1 MTRHF
6 SRRELFRL
14 GSWVTTSA
22 AALAPRAVTAAEL
35 PIGSPLIGHDAVVDG
50 EVIEDRVFEGVAVG
64 VRVWANH
71 VTIRRCTMRR
81 LVSDGENGTGVIV
94 RHDTVGTRIVEIEV
108 DGRDSISDGAG
119 IALWNGSHGVHIVDS
134 YIHHMQRVG
143 ISIGSTTYVDFPV
156 ALPEQ
161 SEHYIARNVIEYC
174 GTFGRS
180 GDAGSGIAMVGQSH
194 RNTIRDNRVR
204 RNRGHGI
211 VLSGSVRGNG
221 APGTPAFDES
231 PTWNVLADN
240 IVEYNGE
247 EGIRNAGANY
257 TWIRDNF
264 CYANGGLPIHVV
276 SLGGTSDS
284 RGVELIGNREVS

>member
-1 MTRHF
+1 MNRYL
-6 SRRELFRL
+6 SRRELFRFWSL
-14 GSWVTTSA
+14 VASS
-22 AALAPRAVTAAEL
+22 AALAPRPAAAEL
-35 PIGSPLIGHDAVVDG
+35 PIGSPSVGYDAVVDG
-50 EVIEDRVFEGVAVG
+50 EVIEDRVFEGVAIG

-71 VTIRRCTMRR
+71 VTIRGCRMRR
-81 LVSDGENGTGVIV
+81 LISDGENGSGVVV
-94 RHDTVGTRIVEIEV
+94 RHDTVGTRIIETEV

-119 IALWNGSHGVHIVDS
+119 IALWNGSHAVEIVDS
-134 YIHHMQRVG
+134 HIHHMQRVG
-143 ISIGSTTYVDFPV
+143 ISVGSTTYVEFPT

-180 GDAGSGIAMVGQSH
+180 GDAGSGIVVVGQSH
-194 RNTIRDNRVR
+194 RHTIRDNRVR

-211 VLSGSVRGNG
+211 VLSGSVMGNG

-231 PTWNVLADN
+231 PTWNVVADN
-240 IVEYNGE
+240 VVEYNGE

-257 TWIRDNF
+257 TWIRHNF

-284 RGVELIGNREVS
+284 RGVDLTGNREVY